1 MADREVGSTYLEVAF
16 VKTKGE
22 SNTESVSL
30 SANGRWSDNCECIH
44 FHS

>member
-30 SANGRWSDNCECIH
+30 SANGR
-44 FHS
+44 